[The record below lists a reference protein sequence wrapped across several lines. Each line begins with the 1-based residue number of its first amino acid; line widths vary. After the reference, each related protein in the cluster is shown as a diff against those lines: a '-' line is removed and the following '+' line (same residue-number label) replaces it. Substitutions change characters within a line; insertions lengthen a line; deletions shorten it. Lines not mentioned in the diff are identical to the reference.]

1 MLCYGNTFVMKYL
14 MCFAALLR
22 VLRIFRILRLM
33 SKIPELNVIMN
44 SISSSIKALCYV
56 VALMAIFFFHFAVAG
71 IYLFEENDPEHF
83 EGLVRTFLTLFQV
96 CVCVFLEFN
105 YAAILM
111 VHFVVNCV
119 GCYFG

>member
-1 MLCYGNTFVMKYL
+1 MFISHKFAKFNLRIFCVLY
-14 MCFAALLR
+14 CAALLR

-96 CVCVFLEFN
+96 CIILVKYILNKICVLV
-105 YAAILM
+105 I
-111 VHFVVNCV
+111 
-119 GCYFG
+119 